1 MTYQLIGLGL
11 LILGFSH
18 KLDPV
23 RRIDLKVV
31 QTLQKIFAHPPRS
44 AWFKEIWFFGRTT
57 FAIVCLMI
65 MIGINWKLG
74 LSALAVFGVI
84 AGLETLL
91 KMFFDRSRPFS
102 THQEI
107 RMAQPQKPTDPSF
120 PSGDAFRIWYLV
132 LILIAAC
139 GSNLALGSMAIILAV
154 LVSLGRMIL
163 GVHYLT
169 DVLAGSGLG
178 FLGAGTTLWLWH
190 LINLL

>member
-18 KLDPV
+18 KLDPIKG
-23 RRIDLKVV
+23 IDLKVV
-31 QTLQKIFAHPPRS
+31 KTLQKSFPDPARS

-57 FAIVCLMI
+57 FAIVFLI
-65 MIGINWKLG
+65 VMIGIHWKLG

-84 AGLETLL
+84 AGLETLM
-91 KMFFDRSRPFS
+91 KGFFDRGRPFS
-102 THQEI
+102 SHSEI

-132 LILIAAC
+132 LILIAAS
-139 GSNLALGSMAIILAV
+139 GSNQVLGFIAILLAV

-169 DVLAGSGLG
+169 DVLAGAGLG
-178 FLGAGTTLWLWH
+178 FLGAGTTIWLWH
-190 LINLL
+190 LFNLL